1 MIQQI
6 RRAHSLFLLHH
17 DFTLDGLYQ
26 KVGRSAFCS
35 RLERFWGK
43 FAWNWEVLLNGN
55 PAVDIYDGI
64 KLSAGGELG
73 IGVGEEEWGS
83 GEREVLEDFV
93 SRTDGLEDLIVS
105 RFGDPPTHTE
115 VVNQGSIGSQWLGF
129 GTCPRP
135 SDGVVF
141 SGMGAI
147 SRPSLVRISQWMEW
161 IYRYGDSAYG
171 AGEDP
176 TSPRRRRQ
184 RRKQRGRI
192 SSKGTSSPADP
203 ESPPQ
208 SSNPDQD
215 FSPGIPRPLVM
226 GAPQPPPNS
235 GGKDSSQ
242 ASVDSSPSRSEQ
254 GTDWPSLKPENFVK
268 YLTLGY
274 GSSWFS
280 SRTPSPHPRISALK
294 QEESSNDTK
303 QDTNTPETLDEN
315 KPKLQD
321 TGRFIVGLHD
331 ELEEPSGQSPENR
344 PRGRQNGRIDNRVLH
359 VYLTSRSEQGTTGLY
374 FLLCLIIY
382 ITSLTLQTGQ
392 KHLQAVVY
400 VVCPVVPNSQLTQ

>member
-1 MIQQI
+1 MSPPHLMIQQI

-235 GGKDSSQ
+235 GGKDSS
-242 ASVDSSPSRSEQ
+242 PSRSEQ
-254 GTDWPSLKPENFVK
+254 GTDWPNLKPENFMK

>member
-1 MIQQI
+1 MSPPHLMIQQI

-171 AGEDP
+171 VGEDP
-176 TSPRRRRQ
+176 TSPRRRKQ
-184 RRKQRGRI
+184 RKQRGRI
-192 SSKGTSSPADP
+192 SSKGTGSPADP

-208 SSNPDQD
+208 PSNPDQD

-254 GTDWPSLKPENFVK
+254 GTDWPSLKPENFMK

-321 TGRFIVGLHD
+321 AGRFIVGLHD

-359 VYLTSRSEQGTTGLY
+359 VYLTSRSEQGATGLY

-382 ITSLTLQTGQ
+382 ITSLTL
-392 KHLQAVVY
+392 
-400 VVCPVVPNSQLTQ
+400 

>member
-235 GGKDSSQ
+235 GGKDSS
-242 ASVDSSPSRSEQ
+242 PSRSEQ
-254 GTDWPSLKPENFVK
+254 GTDWPNLKPENFMK

-382 ITSLTLQTGQ
+382 ITALTLQTGQ

>member
-1 MIQQI
+1 M
-6 RRAHSLFLLHH
+6 
-17 DFTLDGLYQ
+17 
-26 KVGRSAFCS
+26 
-35 RLERFWGK
+35 
-43 FAWNWEVLLNGN
+43 
-55 PAVDIYDGI
+55 DIYDGI

-344 PRGRQNGRIDNRVLH
+344 PRDRQNGRIDNRVLH

>member
-235 GGKDSSQ
+235 GGKDSS
-242 ASVDSSPSRSEQ
+242 PSRSEQ
-254 GTDWPSLKPENFVK
+254 GTDWPNLKPENFMK

-374 FLLCLIIY
+374 FLLCFIIY
-382 ITSLTLQTGQ
+382 ITALTLQTGQ

>member
-235 GGKDSSQ
+235 GGKDSS
-242 ASVDSSPSRSEQ
+242 PSRSEQ
-254 GTDWPSLKPENFVK
+254 RTDWPSLKPENFMK

-374 FLLCLIIY
+374 FLLCFIIY
-382 ITSLTLQTGQ
+382 ITALTLQTGQ

>member
-1 MIQQI
+1 MIQQL
-6 RRAHSLFLLHH
+6 RRAYSLFLLHH
-17 DFTLDGLYQ
+17 DFTLDDLYQ
-26 KVGRSAFCS
+26 HVGRATFCS

-93 SRTDGLEDLIVS
+93 SRTNGLEDLVVS

-235 GGKDSSQ
+235 GGKDSS
-242 ASVDSSPSRSEQ
+242 PSRSEQ
-254 GTDWPSLKPENFVK
+254 GTDWPNLKPENFMK

-382 ITSLTLQTGQ
+382 ITALTLQTGQ

>member
-1 MIQQI
+1 MSPPHLMIQQI

-235 GGKDSSQ
+235 GGKDSS
-242 ASVDSSPSRSEQ
+242 PSRSEQ
-254 GTDWPSLKPENFVK
+254 RTDWPSLKPENFMK

-374 FLLCLIIY
+374 FLLCFIIY
-382 ITSLTLQTGQ
+382 ITALTLQTGQ

>member
-235 GGKDSSQ
+235 GGKDSS
-242 ASVDSSPSRSEQ
+242 PSRSEQ
-254 GTDWPSLKPENFVK
+254 GTDWPSLKPENFMK

-374 FLLCLIIY
+374 FLLCFIIY
-382 ITSLTLQTGQ
+382 ITALTLQTGQ

>member
-1 MIQQI
+1 MSPPHLMIQQI

-235 GGKDSSQ
+235 GGKDSS
-242 ASVDSSPSRSEQ
+242 PSRSEQ
-254 GTDWPSLKPENFVK
+254 GTDWPNLKPENFMK

-331 ELEEPSGQSPENR
+331 ELEEPSGQSPENH
-344 PRGRQNGRIDNRVLH
+344 PGGQNGRIDNRVLH

>member
-192 SSKGTSSPADP
+192 SSKGISSPADP

-235 GGKDSSQ
+235 GGKDSS
-242 ASVDSSPSRSEQ
+242 PSRSEQ
-254 GTDWPSLKPENFVK
+254 GTDWPNLKPENFMK

-382 ITSLTLQTGQ
+382 ITALTLQTGQ